1 MKGTNLGE
9 LEELVLLVVG
19 VLFDD
24 AYGVVIQDELIQR
37 CDRKATLSTI
47 HVALHRLEEKGYL
60 ESRLDGATN
69 ERGGRRKLLFRVTK
83 SGQKALAYSR
93 EMRNDLWKSIPKAA
107 FNVAMMPVL
116 VHNK

>member
-19 VLFDD
+19 VLFDE
-24 AYGVVIQDELIQR
+24 AYGVAIQEELVQR

-47 HVALHRLEEKGYL
+47 HVALHRLEEKGFL

-83 SGQKALAYSR
+83 SGQKALTNAR
-93 EMRNDLWKSIPKAA
+93 EMRNELWKAIPKTA
-107 FNVAMMPVL
+107 FNVQV
-116 VHNK
+116 